1 MNHLDESSQSRQQQ
15 IFTVTRLNS
24 AVRMILEQDLGL
36 VWLTGE
42 LSNLA
47 MPSSGHWYFSLKDIS
62 AQVRCA
68 MFKGNNR
75 RVPFRP
81 QDGMQVLVQA
91 RVSLYEPRG
100 DYQLIIESMQPA
112 GDGMLALRFEELKR
126 RLGAEGLFDEGR
138 KRLLPREPRA
148 VGLVTS
154 ATGAALHDMLTV
166 LGRRA
171 PDLPVFIYPTQVQ
184 GSAAISQ
191 IVAAITLANR
201 RAEVDVLIVGRG
213 GGSLEDLWC
222 FNEEAV
228 ARAIHGSAIPVV
240 SAVGHEVDVTISDFA
255 ADLRAPTPSAA
266 AELVTPDQGEL
277 RQRLQTLWG
286 RLQRANQRQLTALAH
301 RFALLQR
308 SLHHQ
313 HPERRLQQQQQRLDE
328 CQERLRLGMQ
338 RRLTQTRHHQE
349 RLRDRLQQSSPR
361 LHVREA
367 KQRLQQLQQAL
378 MLNWQQLWEQRQHR
392 QLLLATRLNAISPL
406 STLARGYSITQD
418 EQGKLIR
425 SVEDVVPGQRVKTR
439 LLDGD
444 ISLEVQKINH
454 QETTRSR

>member
-1 MNHLDESSQSRQQQ
+1 MNRFTPSSAASGREQQV
-15 IFTVTRLNS
+15 FTVTRLNS

-47 MPSSGHWYFSLKDIS
+47 MPSSGHWYFSLKDLG

-75 RVPFRP
+75 RVTFRP

-112 GDGMLALRFEELKR
+112 GDGVLALRFEELKR
-126 RLGAEGLFDEGR
+126 RLGAEGLFDESR
-138 KRLLPREPRA
+138 KRPLPREPRA
-148 VGLVTS
+148 VGLITS

-166 LGRRA
+166 LKRRA

-191 IVAAITLANR
+191 IVAAIAKANQ

-228 ARAIHGSAIPVV
+228 ARAIAHSAIPVI

-266 AELVTPDQGEL
+266 AELVAPDNQARIQRLAHLKQRLLQAMNRQQTAARHDFILLQKRLDHQDPKRRLEQQSQRLDELSARLQQLL
-277 RQRLQTLWG
+277 RQRL
-286 RLQRANQRQLTALAH
+286 
-301 RFALLQR
+301 
-308 SLHHQ
+308 HQ
-313 HPERRLQQQQQRLDE
+313 GERRLANLELRLQGKSPERLLAAGKRRHQLAEERLYALIARRQDVAGHRLAMLSARLD
-328 CQERLRLGMQ
+328 GV
-338 RRLTQTRHHQE
+338 
-349 RLRDRLQQSSPR
+349 SP
-361 LHVREA
+361 
-367 KQRLQQLQQAL
+367 
-378 MLNWQQLWEQRQHR
+378 
-392 QLLLATRLNAISPL
+392 LATLGRGYAIVRTPTGEVISRAAQVNVGQPL
-406 STLARGYSITQD
+406 VTTLAEGQLRV
-418 EQGKLIR
+418 R
-425 SVEDVVPGQRVKTR
+425 VE
-439 LLDGD
+439 
-444 ISLEVQKINH
+444 EVHNP
-454 QETTRSR
+454 

>member
-184 GSAAISQ
+184 GSAAIGQ
-191 IVAAITLANR
+191 IVAAIALANR

-228 ARAIHGSAIPVV
+228 ARAIAHSAIPVV

-266 AELVTPDQGEL
+266 AELVAPD
-277 RQRLQTLWG
+277 RSARAQRLVHLKQRLVQAISRRQTAARHG
-286 RLQRANQRQLTALAH
+286 
-301 RFALLQR
+301 FALLQKR
-308 SLHHQ
+308 LDHQ
-313 HPERRLQQQQQRLDE
+313 DPKRRLEQQSQRLDE
-328 CQERLRLGMQ
+328 LSG
-338 RRLTQTRHHQE
+338 
-349 RLRDRLQQSSPR
+349 
-361 LHVREA
+361 
-367 KQRLQQLQQAL
+367 RLQQLLNLRLHQGERRLANLELRLQARSP
-378 MLNWQQLWEQRQHR
+378 EK
-392 QLLLATRLNAISPL
+392 LLAAGKRRHQLAQERLHTLMNKRQDLAAHRLAMLSARLDGISPL
-406 STLARGYSITQD
+406 ATLGRGYSITRTPSGEVISRAAQV
-418 EQGKLIR
+418 
-425 SVEDVVPGQRVKTR
+425 SPGQQLVTTLAEGALRVR
-439 LLDGD
+439 VE
-444 ISLEVQKINH
+444 EVNNP
-454 QETTRSR
+454 

>member
-138 KRLLPREPRA
+138 KRPLPREPRA

-166 LGRRA
+166 LERRA

-184 GSAAISQ
+184 GSAATAQ

-228 ARAIHGSAIPVV
+228 ARAIANSTIPVV

-266 AELVTPDQGEL
+266 AELVAPD
-277 RQRLQTLWG
+277 RSARAQRLVHLKQRLVQAISRRQTAARHG
-286 RLQRANQRQLTALAH
+286 
-301 RFALLQR
+301 FALLQKR
-308 SLHHQ
+308 LDHQ
-313 HPERRLQQQQQRLDE
+313 DPKRRLEQQSQRLDE
-328 CQERLRLGMQ
+328 LSG
-338 RRLTQTRHHQE
+338 
-349 RLRDRLQQSSPR
+349 
-361 LHVREA
+361 
-367 KQRLQQLQQAL
+367 RLQQLLNLRLHQGERRLANLELRLQARSP
-378 MLNWQQLWEQRQHR
+378 EK
-392 QLLLATRLNAISPL
+392 LLAAGKRRHQLAQERLHTLMNKRQDLAAHRLAMLSARLDGISPL
-406 STLARGYSITQD
+406 ATLGRGYSITRTPSG
-418 EQGKLIR
+418 EVISR
-425 SVEDVVPGQRVKTR
+425 AARVSPGQPLVTTLAEGSLRVR
-439 LLDGD
+439 VE
-444 ISLEVQKINH
+444 EVHNP
-454 QETTRSR
+454 

>member
-1 MNHLDESSQSRQQQ
+1 LNRYTPSSAANGREQQV
-15 IFTVTRLNS
+15 FTVTRLNS

-47 MPSSGHWYFSLKDIS
+47 MPSSGHWYFSLKDLG

-75 RVPFRP
+75 RVAFRP

-112 GDGMLALRFEELKR
+112 GDGVLALRFEELKR

-138 KRLLPREPRA
+138 KRPLPREPRA

-166 LGRRA
+166 LKRRA
-171 PDLPVFIYPTQVQ
+171 PDLPIFIYPTQVQ

-191 IVAAITLANR
+191 IVAAIALANR

-222 FNEEAV
+222 FNEEVV
-228 ARAIHGSAIPVV
+228 ARAIANSAIPVI

-266 AELVTPDQGEL
+266 AELVAPDQSA
-277 RQRLQTLWG
+277 RAQRLAHLWQRLVQAMNRHQTAARHG
-286 RLQRANQRQLTALAH
+286 
-301 RFALLQR
+301 FVLLQKR
-308 SLHHQ
+308 LDHQ
-313 HPERRLQQQQQRLDE
+313 DPKRRLEQQSQRLDE
-328 CQERLRLGMQ
+328 L
-338 RRLTQTRHHQE
+338 
-349 RLRDRLQQSSPR
+349 S
-361 LHVREA
+361 A
-367 KQRLQQLQQAL
+367 RLQQLLNQRLHQGERRLANLELRLQAKSP
-378 MLNWQQLWEQRQHR
+378 ER
-392 QLLLATRLNAISPL
+392 LLAIGRRRHQLAEERLHALIAKRQDQASHRLAMLTARLDGVSPL
-406 STLARGYSITQD
+406 ATLGRGYSITRTQSGD
-418 EQGKLIR
+418 VINRAAQVNAGQTLVTTLAEGHLQVR
-425 SVEDVVPGQRVKTR
+425 VE
-439 LLDGD
+439 
-444 ISLEVQKINH
+444 EVHNL
-454 QETTRSR
+454 

>member
-138 KRLLPREPRA
+138 KRPLPREPRA

-166 LGRRA
+166 LERRA

-184 GSAAISQ
+184 GSAAIAQ

-228 ARAIHGSAIPVV
+228 ARAIAGSAIPVV

-266 AELVTPDQGEL
+266 AELVAPD
-277 RQRLQTLWG
+277 RSTRAQRLVHLKQRLLQAISRRQTAARHG
-286 RLQRANQRQLTALAH
+286 
-301 RFALLQR
+301 FALLQKR
-308 SLHHQ
+308 LDHQ
-313 HPERRLQQQQQRLDE
+313 DPKRRLEQQSQRLDE
-328 CQERLRLGMQ
+328 LSG
-338 RRLTQTRHHQE
+338 
-349 RLRDRLQQSSPR
+349 
-361 LHVREA
+361 
-367 KQRLQQLQQAL
+367 RLQQLLNLRLHQGERRLANLELRLQA
-378 MLNWQQLWEQRQHR
+378 RSPST
-392 QLLLATRLNAISPL
+392 LLAAGKRRHQLAEERLHSLMSKRQDLAAHSLAMLSARLDGISPL
-406 STLARGYSITQD
+406 ATLGRGYSITRTPSGEVISRAAQV
-418 EQGKLIR
+418 
-425 SVEDVVPGQRVKTR
+425 SPGQQLVTTLAEGELRVR
-439 LLDGD
+439 VE
-444 ISLEVQKINH
+444 EVHNQ
-454 QETTRSR
+454 

>member
-166 LGRRA
+166 LERRA

-184 GSAAISQ
+184 GSAATAQ

-228 ARAIHGSAIPVV
+228 ARAIAGSAIPVV

-266 AELVTPDQGEL
+266 AELVVPDRSARAQRLVHLKQRLVQAISRRQTAARHGFALLQKRLDHQDPKRRLEQQSQRLDELSGRLQQLLNLRLHQGEL
-277 RQRLQTLWG
+277 RLANLELRLQARSPSTLLAAG
-286 RLQRANQRQLTALAH
+286 KRRHQLAEERLHTLMSKRQDLAAH
-301 RFALLQR
+301 CLAML
-308 SLHHQ
+308 SA
-313 HPERRLQQQQQRLDE
+313 RLD
-328 CQERLRLGMQ
+328 GV
-338 RRLTQTRHHQE
+338 
-349 RLRDRLQQSSPR
+349 SP
-361 LHVREA
+361 
-367 KQRLQQLQQAL
+367 
-378 MLNWQQLWEQRQHR
+378 
-392 QLLLATRLNAISPL
+392 LATLG
-406 STLARGYSITQD
+406 RGYSITRTPSGEVISRAAQV
-418 EQGKLIR
+418 
-425 SVEDVVPGQRVKTR
+425 SPGQQLVTTLAEGDLRVR
-439 LLDGD
+439 VE
-444 ISLEVQKINH
+444 EVHNQ
-454 QETTRSR
+454 

>member
-1 MNHLDESSQSRQQQ
+1 MNHLDDASQSRQQQ

-126 RLGAEGLFDEGR
+126 RLDAEGLFDEGR
-138 KRLLPREPRA
+138 KRPLPREPRA

-166 LGRRA
+166 LKRRA

-184 GSAAISQ
+184 GSAATAQ

-222 FNEEAV
+222 FNEEVV
-228 ARAIHGSAIPVV
+228 ARAIANSAIPVV

-266 AELVTPDQGEL
+266 AELVAPD
-277 RQRLQTLWG
+277 RSARAQRLLHLKQRLLQAISRRQTAARHG
-286 RLQRANQRQLTALAH
+286 
-301 RFALLQR
+301 FALLQKR
-308 SLHHQ
+308 LDHQ
-313 HPERRLQQQQQRLDE
+313 DPKRRLEQQSQRLDE
-328 CQERLRLGMQ
+328 LSG
-338 RRLTQTRHHQE
+338 
-349 RLRDRLQQSSPR
+349 
-361 LHVREA
+361 
-367 KQRLQQLQQAL
+367 RLQQLLNLRLHQGERRLANLELRLQA
-378 MLNWQQLWEQRQHR
+378 RSPST
-392 QLLLATRLNAISPL
+392 LLAAGKRRHQLAEERLHTLMSKRQDLAAHRLAMLSARLDGISPL
-406 STLARGYSITQD
+406 ATLGRGYSITRTPSGEVISRAAQVSPSQQLVTMLA
-418 EQGKLIR
+418 EGELR
-425 SVEDVVPGQRVKTR
+425 VRVE
-439 LLDGD
+439 
-444 ISLEVQKINH
+444 EVHNQ
-454 QETTRSR
+454 

>member
-1 MNHLDESSQSRQQQ
+1 MNHSNESSQTRQQQ
-15 IFTVTRLNS
+15 VFTVTRLNS

-47 MPSSGHWYFSLKDIS
+47 MPSSGHWYFSLKDLG

-75 RVPFRP
+75 RVAFRP

-112 GDGMLALRFEELKR
+112 GDGVLALRFEELKR

-138 KRLLPREPRA
+138 KRPLPREPRA

-166 LGRRA
+166 LKRRA
-171 PDLPVFIYPTQVQ
+171 PDLPIFIYPTQVQ
-184 GSAAISQ
+184 GSAAIGQ
-191 IVAAITLANR
+191 IVAAIALANR

-222 FNEEAV
+222 FNEEVV
-228 ARAIHGSAIPVV
+228 ARAIANSAIPVI

-266 AELVTPDQGEL
+266 AELVAPDQSA
-277 RQRLQTLWG
+277 RAQRLAHLWQRLVQVINRHQTAARHG
-286 RLQRANQRQLTALAH
+286 
-301 RFALLQR
+301 FVLLQKR
-308 SLHHQ
+308 LDHQ
-313 HPERRLQQQQQRLDE
+313 DPKRRLEQQSQRLDE
-328 CQERLRLGMQ
+328 L
-338 RRLTQTRHHQE
+338 
-349 RLRDRLQQSSPR
+349 S
-361 LHVREA
+361 A
-367 KQRLQQLQQAL
+367 RLQQLLNQRLHQGERRLANLELRLQAKSP
-378 MLNWQQLWEQRQHR
+378 ER
-392 QLLLATRLNAISPL
+392 LLAIGRRRHQLAQERLHALIAKCQDQASHRLAMLTARLDGVSPL
-406 STLARGYSITQD
+406 ATLGRGYSITRTQSGD
-418 EQGKLIR
+418 VINRAAQVNAGQTLVTTLAEGHLQVR
-425 SVEDVVPGQRVKTR
+425 VE
-439 LLDGD
+439 
-444 ISLEVQKINH
+444 EVHN
-454 QETTRSR
+454 R

>member
-1 MNHLDESSQSRQQQ
+1 MNRYTPSSAANGREQQV
-15 IFTVTRLNS
+15 FTVTRLNS

-47 MPSSGHWYFSLKDIS
+47 MPSSGHWYFSLKDLG

-75 RVPFRP
+75 RVAFRP

-112 GDGMLALRFEELKR
+112 GDGVLALRFEELKR

-138 KRLLPREPRA
+138 KRPLPREPRA

-166 LGRRA
+166 LKRRA
-171 PDLPVFIYPTQVQ
+171 PDLPIFIYPTQVQ
-184 GSAAISQ
+184 GSAAIGQ
-191 IVAAITLANR
+191 IVAAIALANR

-222 FNEEAV
+222 FNEEGV
-228 ARAIHGSAIPVV
+228 ARAIANSAIPVI

-266 AELVTPDQGEL
+266 AELVAPDQSA
-277 RQRLQTLWG
+277 RAQRLAHLWQRLVQAMNRHQTAARHG
-286 RLQRANQRQLTALAH
+286 
-301 RFALLQR
+301 FVLLQKR
-308 SLHHQ
+308 LDHQ
-313 HPERRLQQQQQRLDE
+313 DPKRRLEQQSQRLDE
-328 CQERLRLGMQ
+328 L
-338 RRLTQTRHHQE
+338 
-349 RLRDRLQQSSPR
+349 S
-361 LHVREA
+361 A
-367 KQRLQQLQQAL
+367 RLQQLLNQRLHQGERRLANLELRLQAKSP
-378 MLNWQQLWEQRQHR
+378 ER
-392 QLLLATRLNAISPL
+392 LLAIGRRRHQLAQERLHALIAKRQDQASHRLAMLTARLDGVSPL
-406 STLARGYSITQD
+406 ATLGRGYSITRTQSGD
-418 EQGKLIR
+418 VINRAAQVNAGQTLVTTLAEGHLQVR
-425 SVEDVVPGQRVKTR
+425 VE
-439 LLDGD
+439 
-444 ISLEVQKINH
+444 EVHN
-454 QETTRSR
+454 R

>member
-138 KRLLPREPRA
+138 KRPLPREPRA

-184 GSAAISQ
+184 GSAAIGQ
-191 IVAAITLANR
+191 IVAAIALANR

-228 ARAIHGSAIPVV
+228 ARAIAHSAIPVV

-266 AELVTPDQGEL
+266 AELVAPD
-277 RQRLQTLWG
+277 RSARAQRLVHLKQRLVQAISRRQTAARHG
-286 RLQRANQRQLTALAH
+286 
-301 RFALLQR
+301 FALLQKR
-308 SLHHQ
+308 LDHQ
-313 HPERRLQQQQQRLDE
+313 DPKRRLEQQSQRLDE
-328 CQERLRLGMQ
+328 LSG
-338 RRLTQTRHHQE
+338 
-349 RLRDRLQQSSPR
+349 
-361 LHVREA
+361 
-367 KQRLQQLQQAL
+367 RLQQLLNLRLHQGERRLANLELRLQARSP
-378 MLNWQQLWEQRQHR
+378 EK
-392 QLLLATRLNAISPL
+392 LLAAGKRRHQLAQERLHTLMNKRQDLAAHRLAMLSARLDGISPL
-406 STLARGYSITQD
+406 ATLGRGYSITRTPSG
-418 EQGKLIR
+418 EVIR
-425 SVEDVVPGQRVKTR
+425 RAAQVSPGQQLVTTLAEGALRVR
-439 LLDGD
+439 VE
-444 ISLEVQKINH
+444 EVHNP
-454 QETTRSR
+454 

>member
-1 MNHLDESSQSRQQQ
+1 MNRYTPSSAANGREQQV
-15 IFTVTRLNS
+15 FTVTRLNS

-47 MPSSGHWYFSLKDIS
+47 MPSSGHWYFSLKDLG

-75 RVPFRP
+75 RVAFRP

-112 GDGMLALRFEELKR
+112 GDGVLALRFEELKR

-138 KRLLPREPRA
+138 KRPLPREPRA

-166 LGRRA
+166 LKRRA

-184 GSAAISQ
+184 GSAAIGQ
-191 IVAAITLANR
+191 IVAAIALANS

-222 FNEEAV
+222 FNEEGV
-228 ARAIHGSAIPVV
+228 ARAIANSAIPVI

-266 AELVTPDQGEL
+266 AELVAPDQSA
-277 RQRLQTLWG
+277 RAQRLAHLWQRLVQAMNRHQTAARHG
-286 RLQRANQRQLTALAH
+286 
-301 RFALLQR
+301 FVLLQKR
-308 SLHHQ
+308 LDHQ
-313 HPERRLQQQQQRLDE
+313 DPKRRLEQQSQRLDE
-328 CQERLRLGMQ
+328 L
-338 RRLTQTRHHQE
+338 
-349 RLRDRLQQSSPR
+349 S
-361 LHVREA
+361 A
-367 KQRLQQLQQAL
+367 RLQQLLNQRLHQGERRLANLELRLQAKSP
-378 MLNWQQLWEQRQHR
+378 ER
-392 QLLLATRLNAISPL
+392 LLAAGKRRHQLAQERLHALIAKRQDQASHSLAMLTARLDGVSPL
-406 STLARGYSITQD
+406 ATLGRGYSITRTQSGD
-418 EQGKLIR
+418 VISRAAQVNAGQTLVTTLAEGHLQVR
-425 SVEDVVPGQRVKTR
+425 VE
-439 LLDGD
+439 
-444 ISLEVQKINH
+444 EVHNL
-454 QETTRSR
+454 

>member
-1 MNHLDESSQSRQQQ
+1 MNHLEPASQSRQQQ

-47 MPSSGHWYFSLKDIS
+47 MPSSGHWYFSLKDMS

-138 KRLLPREPRA
+138 KRPLPREPRA

-154 ATGAALHDMLTV
+154 ATGAALYDMLTV

-184 GSAAISQ
+184 GSAATAQ
-191 IVAAITLANR
+191 IVAAIALANR

-228 ARAIHGSAIPVV
+228 ARAIAHSTIPVV

-266 AELVTPDQGEL
+266 AELVAPD
-277 RQRLQTLWG
+277 RSARAQRLVHLHQRLTQAMTRHQTAARHG
-286 RLQRANQRQLTALAH
+286 
-301 RFALLQR
+301 FVLLQKR
-308 SLHHQ
+308 LDHQ
-313 HPERRLQQQQQRLDE
+313 DPKRRLEQQSQRLDELDRRLQQLLASRLHLGERRLANLELRLQAQSPEKHLAAGKRRHQLAEERLHALIARRRDLASHRLAMLSARLD
-328 CQERLRLGMQ
+328 GV
-338 RRLTQTRHHQE
+338 
-349 RLRDRLQQSSPR
+349 SP
-361 LHVREA
+361 
-367 KQRLQQLQQAL
+367 
-378 MLNWQQLWEQRQHR
+378 
-392 QLLLATRLNAISPL
+392 LATLG
-406 STLARGYSITQD
+406 RGYAIVRTPSGEVISRAGQVSAGQPLVTQLA
-418 EQGKLIR
+418 EGQLR
-425 SVEDVVPGQRVKTR
+425 VRVE
-439 LLDGD
+439 
-444 ISLEVQKINH
+444 EVDNG
-454 QETTRSR
+454 

>member
-138 KRLLPREPRA
+138 KRPLPREPRA

-166 LGRRA
+166 LKRRA

-184 GSAAISQ
+184 GSAATSQ

-228 ARAIHGSAIPVV
+228 ARAIAGSAIVVV

-266 AELVTPDQGEL
+266 AELAAPD
-277 RQRLQTLWG
+277 RSARAQRLVHFKQRLVQAISRRQTAARHG
-286 RLQRANQRQLTALAH
+286 
-301 RFALLQR
+301 FELLQKR
-308 SLHHQ
+308 LDHQ
-313 HPERRLQQQQQRLDE
+313 DPKRRLEQQSQRLDE
-328 CQERLRLGMQ
+328 LSG
-338 RRLTQTRHHQE
+338 
-349 RLRDRLQQSSPR
+349 
-361 LHVREA
+361 
-367 KQRLQQLQQAL
+367 RLQQLLNLRLHQGERRLANLELRLQA
-378 MLNWQQLWEQRQHR
+378 RSPST
-392 QLLLATRLNAISPL
+392 LLAAGKRRHQLAEERLHSLMSKRQDLAAHRLAMLSARLDGVSPL
-406 STLARGYSITQD
+406 ATLGRGYSITRTPSGEVISRAAQV
-418 EQGKLIR
+418 
-425 SVEDVVPGQRVKTR
+425 SPGQQLVTTLAEGDLRVR
-439 LLDGD
+439 VE
-444 ISLEVQKINH
+444 EVHNQ
-454 QETTRSR
+454 

>member
-1 MNHLDESSQSRQQQ
+1 MNRLNPSSQQQQ
-15 IFTVTRLNS
+15 VFTVTRLNS

-47 MPSSGHWYFSLKDIS
+47 MPSSGHWYFSLKDLG

-75 RVPFRP
+75 RVAFRP

-112 GDGMLALRFEELKR
+112 GDGVLALRFEELKR

-138 KRLLPREPRA
+138 KRSLPREPRA

-166 LGRRA
+166 LKRRA

-184 GSAAISQ
+184 GSAAIGQ
-191 IVAAITLANR
+191 IVAAIALANR

-228 ARAIHGSAIPVV
+228 ARAIANSAIPVI

-266 AELVTPDQGEL
+266 AELVAPDNQA
-277 RQRLQTLWG
+277 RIQRLAHLWQRLAQGIGRHQTAARHG
-286 RLQRANQRQLTALAH
+286 
-301 RFALLQR
+301 FALLQKR
-308 SLHHQ
+308 LDHQ
-313 HPERRLQQQQQRLDE
+313 DPKRRLEQQSQRLDE
-328 CQERLRLGMQ
+328 L
-338 RRLTQTRHHQE
+338 
-349 RLRDRLQQSSPR
+349 S
-361 LHVREA
+361 A
-367 KQRLQQLQQAL
+367 RLQQLMNQKLHQGERRLANL
-378 MLNWQQLWEQRQHR
+378 ELRLQGKSPER
-392 QLLLATRLNAISPL
+392 LLAAGHRRHQLAEERLYALIAKRQDLASHRLAMLTARLDGVSPL
-406 STLARGYSITQD
+406 ATLGRGYSITRTQSG
-418 EQGKLIR
+418 EVISRATQVNAGQTLVTTLAEGHLQVR
-425 SVEDVVPGQRVKTR
+425 VE
-439 LLDGD
+439 
-444 ISLEVQKINH
+444 EVHN
-454 QETTRSR
+454 R

>member
-1 MNHLDESSQSRQQQ
+1 MNRYTPSSAANGREQQV
-15 IFTVTRLNS
+15 FTVTRLNS

-47 MPSSGHWYFSLKDIS
+47 MPSSGHWYFSLKDLG

-75 RVPFRP
+75 RVVFRP

-112 GDGMLALRFEELKR
+112 GDGVLALRFEELKR

-138 KRLLPREPRA
+138 KRPLPREPRA

-166 LGRRA
+166 LKRRA

-184 GSAAISQ
+184 GSAAIGQ
-191 IVAAITLANR
+191 IVAAIALANR

-222 FNEEAV
+222 FNEEVV
-228 ARAIHGSAIPVV
+228 ARAIANSAIPVI

-266 AELVTPDQGEL
+266 AELVAPDQSA
-277 RQRLQTLWG
+277 RAQRLAHLWQRLVQAMNRHQTAARHG
-286 RLQRANQRQLTALAH
+286 
-301 RFALLQR
+301 FVLLQKR
-308 SLHHQ
+308 LDHQ
-313 HPERRLQQQQQRLDE
+313 DPKRRLEQQSQRLDE
-328 CQERLRLGMQ
+328 L
-338 RRLTQTRHHQE
+338 
-349 RLRDRLQQSSPR
+349 S
-361 LHVREA
+361 A
-367 KQRLQQLQQAL
+367 RLQQLLNQRLHQGERRLANLELRLQA
-378 MLNWQQLWEQRQHR
+378 NSPER
-392 QLLLATRLNAISPL
+392 LLAIGRRRHQLAQERLHALIAKRQDQASHRLAMLTARLDGVSPL
-406 STLARGYSITQD
+406 ATLGRGYSITRTQSGD
-418 EQGKLIR
+418 VINRAAQVNAGQTLVTTLAEGHLQVR
-425 SVEDVVPGQRVKTR
+425 VE
-439 LLDGD
+439 
-444 ISLEVQKINH
+444 EVHNL
-454 QETTRSR
+454 

>member
-1 MNHLDESSQSRQQQ
+1 
-15 IFTVTRLNS
+15 
-24 AVRMILEQDLGL
+24 
-36 VWLTGE
+36 
-42 LSNLA
+42 
-47 MPSSGHWYFSLKDIS
+47 
-62 AQVRCA
+62 

-138 KRLLPREPRA
+138 KRPLPREPRA
-148 VGLVTS
+148 VGLITS

-184 GSAAISQ
+184 GSAAIGQ
-191 IVAAITLANR
+191 IVSAIALANR

-228 ARAIHGSAIPVV
+228 ARAIAHSAIPVV

-266 AELVTPDQGEL
+266 AELVAPD
-277 RQRLQTLWG
+277 RSARAQRLVHLQQRLVQAISRRQTAARHG
-286 RLQRANQRQLTALAH
+286 
-301 RFALLQR
+301 FALLQKR
-308 SLHHQ
+308 LDHQ
-313 HPERRLQQQQQRLDE
+313 DPKRRLEQQSQRLDE
-328 CQERLRLGMQ
+328 LSG
-338 RRLTQTRHHQE
+338 
-349 RLRDRLQQSSPR
+349 
-361 LHVREA
+361 
-367 KQRLQQLQQAL
+367 RLQQLLNLRLHQGERRLANLELRLQARSP
-378 MLNWQQLWEQRQHR
+378 EK
-392 QLLLATRLNAISPL
+392 LLAAGKRRHQLAQERLHTLMNKRQDLAAHRLAMLSARLDGISPL
-406 STLARGYSITQD
+406 ATLGRGYSITRTPNGEVISRAAQV
-418 EQGKLIR
+418 
-425 SVEDVVPGQRVKTR
+425 SPGQQLVTTLAEGSLRVR
-439 LLDGD
+439 VE
-444 ISLEVQKINH
+444 EVHNP
-454 QETTRSR
+454 

>member
-1 MNHLDESSQSRQQQ
+1 MNRYTPSSAANGREQQV
-15 IFTVTRLNS
+15 FTVTRLNS

-47 MPSSGHWYFSLKDIS
+47 MPSSGHWYFSLKDLG

-75 RVPFRP
+75 RVAFRP

-112 GDGMLALRFEELKR
+112 GDGVLALRFEELKR

-138 KRLLPREPRA
+138 KRPLPREPRA

-166 LGRRA
+166 LKRRA
-171 PDLPVFIYPTQVQ
+171 PDLPIFIYPTQVQ
-184 GSAAISQ
+184 GSAAIGQ
-191 IVAAITLANR
+191 IVAAIGLANR

-222 FNEEAV
+222 FNEEGV
-228 ARAIHGSAIPVV
+228 ARAIANSAIPVI

-266 AELVTPDQGEL
+266 AELVAPDQSA
-277 RQRLQTLWG
+277 RAQRLAHLWQRLVQAMNRHQTAARHG
-286 RLQRANQRQLTALAH
+286 
-301 RFALLQR
+301 FVLLQKR
-308 SLHHQ
+308 LDHQ
-313 HPERRLQQQQQRLDE
+313 DPKRRLEQQSQRLDE
-328 CQERLRLGMQ
+328 L
-338 RRLTQTRHHQE
+338 
-349 RLRDRLQQSSPR
+349 S
-361 LHVREA
+361 A
-367 KQRLQQLQQAL
+367 RLQQLLNQRLHQGERRLANLELRLQAKSP
-378 MLNWQQLWEQRQHR
+378 ER
-392 QLLLATRLNAISPL
+392 LLAIGRRRHQLAEERLHALIAKRQDQASHRLAMLTARLDGVSPL
-406 STLARGYSITQD
+406 ATLGRGYSITRTQSGD
-418 EQGKLIR
+418 VINRAAQVNAGQTLVTTLAEGHLQVR
-425 SVEDVVPGQRVKTR
+425 VE
-439 LLDGD
+439 
-444 ISLEVQKINH
+444 EVHNL
-454 QETTRSR
+454 

>member
-47 MPSSGHWYFSLKDIS
+47 MPSSGHWYFSLKDMS

-138 KRLLPREPRA
+138 KRPLPREPRA

-166 LGRRA
+166 LRRRA

-184 GSAAISQ
+184 GSAAIGQ
-191 IVAAITLANR
+191 IVSAIALANR

-228 ARAIHGSAIPVV
+228 ARAIAHSAIPVV

-266 AELVTPDQGEL
+266 AELVAPD
-277 RQRLQTLWG
+277 RSARAQRLVHLKQRLVQAISRRQTAARHG
-286 RLQRANQRQLTALAH
+286 
-301 RFALLQR
+301 FVLLQKR
-308 SLHHQ
+308 LDHQ
-313 HPERRLQQQQQRLDE
+313 DPKRRLEQQSQRLDE
-328 CQERLRLGMQ
+328 LSG
-338 RRLTQTRHHQE
+338 
-349 RLRDRLQQSSPR
+349 
-361 LHVREA
+361 
-367 KQRLQQLQQAL
+367 RLQQLLNLRLHQGERRLANLELRLQA
-378 MLNWQQLWEQRQHR
+378 RSPST
-392 QLLLATRLNAISPL
+392 LLATGKRRHQLAQERLHTLMNKRQDLAAHRLAMLSARLDGISPL
-406 STLARGYSITQD
+406 ATLGRGYSITRTPSGEVISRAAQVSPGQQLVTTLA
-418 EQGKLIR
+418 EGALR
-425 SVEDVVPGQRVKTR
+425 VRVEDVKNQ
-439 LLDGD
+439 
-444 ISLEVQKINH
+444 
-454 QETTRSR
+454 

>member
-47 MPSSGHWYFSLKDIS
+47 MPSSGHWYFSLKDLS

-138 KRLLPREPRA
+138 KRPLPREPRA

-184 GSAAISQ
+184 GSAAIGQ
-191 IVAAITLANR
+191 IVSAIALANR

-228 ARAIHGSAIPVV
+228 ARAIAHSAIPVV

-266 AELVTPDQGEL
+266 AELVAPD
-277 RQRLQTLWG
+277 RSARAQRLVHLKQRLVQAISRRQTAARHG
-286 RLQRANQRQLTALAH
+286 
-301 RFALLQR
+301 FVLLQKR
-308 SLHHQ
+308 LDHQ
-313 HPERRLQQQQQRLDE
+313 DPKRRLEQQSQRLDE
-328 CQERLRLGMQ
+328 LSG
-338 RRLTQTRHHQE
+338 
-349 RLRDRLQQSSPR
+349 
-361 LHVREA
+361 
-367 KQRLQQLQQAL
+367 RLQQLLNLRLHQGERRLTNLELRLQARSP
-378 MLNWQQLWEQRQHR
+378 EK
-392 QLLLATRLNAISPL
+392 LLAAGKRRHQLAQERLHTLMNKRQDLAAHRLAMLSARLDGISPL
-406 STLARGYSITQD
+406 ATLGRGYSITRTPSGEVISRAAQVSPGQQLVTTLA
-418 EQGKLIR
+418 EGALR
-425 SVEDVVPGQRVKTR
+425 VRVEDVNNQ
-439 LLDGD
+439 
-444 ISLEVQKINH
+444 
-454 QETTRSR
+454 

>member
-1 MNHLDESSQSRQQQ
+1 MNRFTSSSAANGREQQV
-15 IFTVTRLNS
+15 FTVTRLNS

-47 MPSSGHWYFSLKDIS
+47 MPSSGHWYFSLKDLG

-75 RVPFRP
+75 RVTFRP

-112 GDGMLALRFEELKR
+112 GDGVLALRFEELKR
-126 RLGAEGLFDEGR
+126 RLGAEGLFDESR
-138 KRLLPREPRA
+138 KRPLPREPRA
-148 VGLVTS
+148 VGLITS

-166 LGRRA
+166 LKRRA

-184 GSAAISQ
+184 GSAAIGQ
-191 IVAAITLANR
+191 IVAAIALANR

-228 ARAIHGSAIPVV
+228 ARAIANSAIPII

-266 AELVTPDQGEL
+266 AELVAPDNQA
-277 RQRLQTLWG
+277 RIQRLAHLWQRLAQGIG
-286 RLQRANQRQLTALAH
+286 RHQIAARHGL
-301 RFALLQR
+301 ALLQKR
-308 SLHHQ
+308 LDHQ
-313 HPERRLQQQQQRLDE
+313 DPKRRLEQQSQRLDE
-328 CQERLRLGMQ
+328 L
-338 RRLTQTRHHQE
+338 
-349 RLRDRLQQSSPR
+349 S
-361 LHVREA
+361 A
-367 KQRLQQLQQAL
+367 RLQQL
-378 MLNWQQLWEQRQHR
+378 MNQRLHQGER
-392 QLLLATRLNAISPL
+392 RLANLELRLQGKSPERLLAAGKRRHQLAEERLYALIAKRQDLASHRLAMLTARLDGVSPL
-406 STLARGYSITQD
+406 ATLGRGYSITRTQSG
-418 EQGKLIR
+418 EVINRAAQVNAGQTLVTTLAEGHLQVR
-425 SVEDVVPGQRVKTR
+425 VE
-439 LLDGD
+439 
-444 ISLEVQKINH
+444 EVHN
-454 QETTRSR
+454 R

>member
-138 KRLLPREPRA
+138 KRPLPREPRA

-184 GSAAISQ
+184 GSAATAQ

-228 ARAIHGSAIPVV
+228 ARAIAHSAIPVV

-266 AELVTPDQGEL
+266 AELVAPD
-277 RQRLQTLWG
+277 RSARAQRLVHLKQRLVQAISRRQTAARHG
-286 RLQRANQRQLTALAH
+286 
-301 RFALLQR
+301 FALLQKR
-308 SLHHQ
+308 LDHQ
-313 HPERRLQQQQQRLDE
+313 DPKRRLEQQSQRLDE
-328 CQERLRLGMQ
+328 LSG
-338 RRLTQTRHHQE
+338 
-349 RLRDRLQQSSPR
+349 
-361 LHVREA
+361 
-367 KQRLQQLQQAL
+367 RLQQLLNLRLHQGERRLANLELRLQARSP
-378 MLNWQQLWEQRQHR
+378 EK
-392 QLLLATRLNAISPL
+392 LLAAGKRRHQLAQERLHTLMNKRQDLAAHRLAMLSARLDGISPL
-406 STLARGYSITQD
+406 ATLGRGYSITRTPSGEVISRAAQV
-418 EQGKLIR
+418 
-425 SVEDVVPGQRVKTR
+425 SPGQQLVTMLAEGELRVR
-439 LLDGD
+439 VE
-444 ISLEVQKINH
+444 EVHNQ
-454 QETTRSR
+454 

>member
-68 MFKGNNR
+68 IFKGNNR

-138 KRLLPREPRA
+138 KRPLPREPRA

-228 ARAIHGSAIPVV
+228 ARAIAHSAIPVV

-266 AELVTPDQGEL
+266 AELVAPD
-277 RQRLQTLWG
+277 RSARAQRLVHLKQRLVQAISRRQTAARHG
-286 RLQRANQRQLTALAH
+286 
-301 RFALLQR
+301 FALLQKR
-308 SLHHQ
+308 LDHQ
-313 HPERRLQQQQQRLDE
+313 DPKRRLEQQSQRLDE
-328 CQERLRLGMQ
+328 LSG
-338 RRLTQTRHHQE
+338 
-349 RLRDRLQQSSPR
+349 
-361 LHVREA
+361 
-367 KQRLQQLQQAL
+367 RLQQL
-378 MLNWQQLWEQRQHR
+378 LNLRLHQGERRLANLELRLQSRSPEK
-392 QLLLATRLNAISPL
+392 LLAAGKRRHQLAQERLHTLMNKRQDLAAHRLAMLSARLDGISPL
-406 STLARGYSITQD
+406 ATLGRGYSITRTPSGEVISRAAQV
-418 EQGKLIR
+418 
-425 SVEDVVPGQRVKTR
+425 SPGQQLVTTLAEGSLRVR
-439 LLDGD
+439 VE
-444 ISLEVQKINH
+444 EVHNP
-454 QETTRSR
+454 

>member
-184 GSAAISQ
+184 GSAAIGQ
-191 IVAAITLANR
+191 IVAAIALANR

-228 ARAIHGSAIPVV
+228 ARAIAHSAIPVV

-266 AELVTPDQGEL
+266 AELVAPD
-277 RQRLQTLWG
+277 RSARAQRLVHLKQRLVQAISRRQTAARHG
-286 RLQRANQRQLTALAH
+286 
-301 RFALLQR
+301 FALLQKR
-308 SLHHQ
+308 LDHQ
-313 HPERRLQQQQQRLDE
+313 DPKRRLEQQSQRLDE
-328 CQERLRLGMQ
+328 LSG
-338 RRLTQTRHHQE
+338 
-349 RLRDRLQQSSPR
+349 
-361 LHVREA
+361 
-367 KQRLQQLQQAL
+367 RLQQLLNLRLHQGERRLANLELRLQARSP
-378 MLNWQQLWEQRQHR
+378 EK
-392 QLLLATRLNAISPL
+392 LLAAGKRRHQLAQERLHTLMNKRQDLAAHRLAMLSARLDGISPL
-406 STLARGYSITQD
+406 ATLGRGYSITRTPSGEVISRAAQV
-418 EQGKLIR
+418 
-425 SVEDVVPGQRVKTR
+425 SPGQQLVTTLAEGSLRVR
-439 LLDGD
+439 VE
-444 ISLEVQKINH
+444 EVHNP
-454 QETTRSR
+454 

>member
-166 LGRRA
+166 LERRA

-184 GSAAISQ
+184 GSAATSQ

-228 ARAIHGSAIPVV
+228 ARAIAGSAIPVV

-266 AELVTPDQGEL
+266 AELVAPD
-277 RQRLQTLWG
+277 RSARAQRLVHLKQRLVQAISRRQTAARHG
-286 RLQRANQRQLTALAH
+286 
-301 RFALLQR
+301 FALLQKR
-308 SLHHQ
+308 LDHQ
-313 HPERRLQQQQQRLDE
+313 DPKRRLEQQSQRLDE
-328 CQERLRLGMQ
+328 LSG
-338 RRLTQTRHHQE
+338 
-349 RLRDRLQQSSPR
+349 
-361 LHVREA
+361 
-367 KQRLQQLQQAL
+367 RLQQLLNLRLHQGERRLANLELRLQARSP
-378 MLNWQQLWEQRQHR
+378 EK
-392 QLLLATRLNAISPL
+392 LLAAGKRRHQLAQERLHTLMNKRQDLAAHRLAMLSARLDGISPL
-406 STLARGYSITQD
+406 ATLGRGYSITRTPSGEVISRAAQV
-418 EQGKLIR
+418 
-425 SVEDVVPGQRVKTR
+425 SPGQQLVTTLAEGDLRVR
-439 LLDGD
+439 VE
-444 ISLEVQKINH
+444 EVHNQ
-454 QETTRSR
+454 

>member
-1 MNHLDESSQSRQQQ
+1 MNQLNQSSQNKQQ

-24 AVRMILEQDLGL
+24 TVRMILEQDLGL

-47 MPSSGHWYFSLKDIS
+47 MPSSGHWYFSLKDMS

-138 KRLLPREPRA
+138 KRPLPREPRA

-154 ATGAALHDMLTV
+154 ATGAALYDMLTV

-184 GSAAISQ
+184 GSAATAQ
-191 IVAAITLANR
+191 IVAAIALANR

-228 ARAIHGSAIPVV
+228 ARAIVHSTIPVV

-266 AELVTPDQGEL
+266 AELVAPDSSA
-277 RQRLQTLWG
+277 RAQRLVHLHQRLTQAMNRHQTAARHG
-286 RLQRANQRQLTALAH
+286 
-301 RFALLQR
+301 FVLLQKR
-308 SLHHQ
+308 LEHQ
-313 HPERRLQQQQQRLDE
+313 DPKRRLEQQSQRLDELDRRLQQLLASRLHLGERRLASLELRLQAQSPEKHLAAGKRRHQLAEERLHALIARRRDLARHRLAMLSARLD
-328 CQERLRLGMQ
+328 GV
-338 RRLTQTRHHQE
+338 
-349 RLRDRLQQSSPR
+349 SP
-361 LHVREA
+361 
-367 KQRLQQLQQAL
+367 
-378 MLNWQQLWEQRQHR
+378 
-392 QLLLATRLNAISPL
+392 LATLGRGYAIVRTPSGEVISRAGQVSAGQPL
-406 STLARGYSITQD
+406 VTTLAEGHLRV
-418 EQGKLIR
+418 R
-425 SVEDVVPGQRVKTR
+425 VE
-439 LLDGD
+439 
-444 ISLEVQKINH
+444 EVDNG
-454 QETTRSR
+454 

>member
-1 MNHLDESSQSRQQQ
+1 MNRYTPSSAANGREQQV
-15 IFTVTRLNS
+15 FTVTRLNS

-47 MPSSGHWYFSLKDIS
+47 MPSSGHWYFSLKDLG

-75 RVPFRP
+75 RVAFRP

-112 GDGMLALRFEELKR
+112 GDGVLALRFEELKR
-126 RLGAEGLFDEGR
+126 RLGAEGLFDEGH
-138 KRLLPREPRA
+138 KRPLPREPRA

-166 LGRRA
+166 LKRRA
-171 PDLPVFIYPTQVQ
+171 PDLPIFIYPTQVQ
-184 GSAAISQ
+184 GSAAIGQ
-191 IVAAITLANR
+191 IVAAIALANR

-222 FNEEAV
+222 FNEEVV
-228 ARAIHGSAIPVV
+228 ARAIANSAIPVI

-266 AELVTPDQGEL
+266 AELVAPDQSA
-277 RQRLQTLWG
+277 RAQRLAHLWQRLVQAMNRHQTAARHG
-286 RLQRANQRQLTALAH
+286 
-301 RFALLQR
+301 FVLLQKR
-308 SLHHQ
+308 LDHQ
-313 HPERRLQQQQQRLDE
+313 DPKRRLEQQSQRLDE
-328 CQERLRLGMQ
+328 L
-338 RRLTQTRHHQE
+338 
-349 RLRDRLQQSSPR
+349 S
-361 LHVREA
+361 A
-367 KQRLQQLQQAL
+367 RLQQLLNQRLHQGERRLANLELRLQAKSP
-378 MLNWQQLWEQRQHR
+378 ER
-392 QLLLATRLNAISPL
+392 LLAIGRRRHQLAQERLHALIAKRQDQASHRLAMLTARLDGVSPL
-406 STLARGYSITQD
+406 ATLGRGYSITRTQSGD
-418 EQGKLIR
+418 VINRAAQVNAGQTLVTTLAEGHLQVR
-425 SVEDVVPGQRVKTR
+425 VE
-439 LLDGD
+439 
-444 ISLEVQKINH
+444 EVHN
-454 QETTRSR
+454 R

>member
-1 MNHLDESSQSRQQQ
+1 MNHLDDRQQKQQQ

-138 KRLLPREPRA
+138 KRPLPREPRA

-166 LGRRA
+166 LERRA

-184 GSAAISQ
+184 GSAAIGQ
-191 IVAAITLANR
+191 IVAAIHLANR

-228 ARAIHGSAIPVV
+228 ARAIAGSAIPVI

-266 AELVTPDQGEL
+266 AELVAPDQGA
-277 RQRLQTLWG
+277 RAQRLTHLGQRLTQAISRHQTAARHG
-286 RLQRANQRQLTALAH
+286 
-301 RFALLQR
+301 FALLQKR
-308 SLHHQ
+308 LDHQ
-313 HPERRLQQQQQRLDE
+313 DPKRRLEQQSQRLDE
-328 CQERLRLGMQ
+328 L
-338 RRLTQTRHHQE
+338 
-349 RLRDRLQQSSPR
+349 SS
-361 LHVREA
+361 
-367 KQRLQQLQQAL
+367 RLQQLLNQRLHQGERRLANLELRLQARSPEKLLAAGKRRHQLAEERLFAL
-378 MLNWQQLWEQRQHR
+378 MNKRQSLADHR
-392 QLLLATRLNAISPL
+392 LAMLSARLDGVSPLATLG
-406 STLARGYSITQD
+406 RGYSITRTPGGEVISRAAQVSAGQSLVTTLA
-418 EQGKLIR
+418 EGHLR
-425 SVEDVVPGQRVKTR
+425 VRVE
-439 LLDGD
+439 
-444 ISLEVQKINH
+444 EVHNP
-454 QETTRSR
+454 

>member
-47 MPSSGHWYFSLKDIS
+47 MPSSGHWYFSLKDMS

-138 KRLLPREPRA
+138 KRPLPREPRA

-166 LGRRA
+166 LRRRA
-171 PDLPVFIYPTQVQ
+171 PDLPVFIYPTLVQ
-184 GSAAISQ
+184 GSAATAQ
-191 IVAAITLANR
+191 IVSAIMLANR

-228 ARAIHGSAIPVV
+228 ARAIAGSAIPVV

-266 AELVTPDQGEL
+266 AELVAPD
-277 RQRLQTLWG
+277 RSARAQRLVHLKQRLVQAISRRQTAARHG
-286 RLQRANQRQLTALAH
+286 
-301 RFALLQR
+301 FALLQKR
-308 SLHHQ
+308 LDHQ
-313 HPERRLQQQQQRLDE
+313 DPKRRLEQQSQRLDE
-328 CQERLRLGMQ
+328 LSG
-338 RRLTQTRHHQE
+338 
-349 RLRDRLQQSSPR
+349 
-361 LHVREA
+361 
-367 KQRLQQLQQAL
+367 RLQQLLNLRLHQGERRLANLELRLQA
-378 MLNWQQLWEQRQHR
+378 RSPST
-392 QLLLATRLNAISPL
+392 LLAAGKRRHQLAEERLHSLMNKRQDLAAHRLAMLSARLDGVSPL
-406 STLARGYSITQD
+406 ATLGRGYSITRTPSGEVISRAAQV
-418 EQGKLIR
+418 
-425 SVEDVVPGQRVKTR
+425 SPGQQLVTTLAEGDLRVR
-439 LLDGD
+439 VE
-444 ISLEVQKINH
+444 EVHNQ
-454 QETTRSR
+454 

>member
-1 MNHLDESSQSRQQQ
+1 MNRYTPSSAANGREQQV
-15 IFTVTRLNS
+15 FTVTRLNS

-47 MPSSGHWYFSLKDIS
+47 MPSSGHWYFSLKDLG

-75 RVPFRP
+75 RVAFRP

-112 GDGMLALRFEELKR
+112 GDGVLALRFEELKR

-138 KRLLPREPRA
+138 KRPLPREPRA

-166 LGRRA
+166 LKRRA
-171 PDLPVFIYPTQVQ
+171 PDLPIFIYPTQVQ

-191 IVAAITLANR
+191 IVAAIALANH

-222 FNEEAV
+222 FNEEGV
-228 ARAIHGSAIPVV
+228 ARAIANSAIPVI

-266 AELVTPDQGEL
+266 AELVAPDQSA
-277 RQRLQTLWG
+277 RAQRLAHLWQRLVQAMNRYQTAARHG
-286 RLQRANQRQLTALAH
+286 
-301 RFALLQR
+301 FVLLQKR
-308 SLHHQ
+308 LDHQ
-313 HPERRLQQQQQRLDE
+313 DPKRRLEQQSQRLDE
-328 CQERLRLGMQ
+328 L
-338 RRLTQTRHHQE
+338 
-349 RLRDRLQQSSPR
+349 S
-361 LHVREA
+361 A
-367 KQRLQQLQQAL
+367 RLQQLLNQRLHQGERRLANLELRLQAKSP
-378 MLNWQQLWEQRQHR
+378 ER
-392 QLLLATRLNAISPL
+392 LLAIGRRRHQLAEERLHALIAKRQDQASHRLAMLTARLDGVSPL
-406 STLARGYSITQD
+406 ATLGRGYSITRTQSGD
-418 EQGKLIR
+418 VINRAAQVNAGQTLVTTLAEGHLQVR
-425 SVEDVVPGQRVKTR
+425 VE
-439 LLDGD
+439 
-444 ISLEVQKINH
+444 EVHN
-454 QETTRSR
+454 R

>member
-138 KRLLPREPRA
+138 KRPLPREPRA

-184 GSAAISQ
+184 GSAAIGQ

-228 ARAIHGSAIPVV
+228 ARAIAHSTIPVV

-266 AELVTPDQGEL
+266 AELVAPD
-277 RQRLQTLWG
+277 RSARAQRLVHLKQRLVQAISRRQTAARHG
-286 RLQRANQRQLTALAH
+286 
-301 RFALLQR
+301 FVLLQKR
-308 SLHHQ
+308 LDHQ
-313 HPERRLQQQQQRLDE
+313 DPKRRLEQQSQRLDE
-328 CQERLRLGMQ
+328 L
-338 RRLTQTRHHQE
+338 
-349 RLRDRLQQSSPR
+349 S
-361 LHVREA
+361 V
-367 KQRLQQLQQAL
+367 RLQQLLNLRLHQGERRLANLELRLQARSP
-378 MLNWQQLWEQRQHR
+378 EK
-392 QLLLATRLNAISPL
+392 LLAAGKRRHQLAQERLHTLMNKRQDLAAHRLAMLSARLDGISPL
-406 STLARGYSITQD
+406 ATLGRGYSITRTPSGEVISRAAQV
-418 EQGKLIR
+418 
-425 SVEDVVPGQRVKTR
+425 SPGQQLVTTLAEGSLRVR
-439 LLDGD
+439 VE
-444 ISLEVQKINH
+444 EVHNP
-454 QETTRSR
+454 

>member
-138 KRLLPREPRA
+138 KRPLPREPRA

-228 ARAIHGSAIPVV
+228 ARAIAHSAIPVV

-266 AELVTPDQGEL
+266 AELVAPD
-277 RQRLQTLWG
+277 RSARAQRLVHLKQRLVQAISRRQTAARHG
-286 RLQRANQRQLTALAH
+286 
-301 RFALLQR
+301 FALLQKR
-308 SLHHQ
+308 LDHQ
-313 HPERRLQQQQQRLDE
+313 DPKRRLEQQSQRLDE
-328 CQERLRLGMQ
+328 LSGRLQHLLNLRLHQGERRLANLELRLQARSPEKLLAAGKRRHQLAQERLHTLMNKRQDLAAHRLAMLSA
-338 RRLTQTRHHQE
+338 RL
-349 RLRDRLQQSSPR
+349 DG
-361 LHVREA
+361 
-367 KQRLQQLQQAL
+367 
-378 MLNWQQLWEQRQHR
+378 
-392 QLLLATRLNAISPL
+392 ISPL
-406 STLARGYSITQD
+406 ATLGRGYSITRTPSGEVISRAAQV
-418 EQGKLIR
+418 
-425 SVEDVVPGQRVKTR
+425 SPGQQLVTTLAEGSLRVR
-439 LLDGD
+439 VE
-444 ISLEVQKINH
+444 EVHNP
-454 QETTRSR
+454 

>member
-138 KRLLPREPRA
+138 KRPLPREPRA
-148 VGLVTS
+148 VGLITS

-228 ARAIHGSAIPVV
+228 ARAIAHSAIPVV

-266 AELVTPDQGEL
+266 AELVAPD
-277 RQRLQTLWG
+277 RSARAQRLVHLKQRLVQAISRRQTAARHG
-286 RLQRANQRQLTALAH
+286 
-301 RFALLQR
+301 FALLQKR
-308 SLHHQ
+308 LDHQ
-313 HPERRLQQQQQRLDE
+313 DPKRRLEQQSQRLDE
-328 CQERLRLGMQ
+328 LSG
-338 RRLTQTRHHQE
+338 
-349 RLRDRLQQSSPR
+349 
-361 LHVREA
+361 
-367 KQRLQQLQQAL
+367 RLQQLLNLRLHQGERRLANLELRLQARSP
-378 MLNWQQLWEQRQHR
+378 EK
-392 QLLLATRLNAISPL
+392 LLAAGKRRHQLAQERLHTLMNKRQDLAAHRLAMLSARLDGISPL
-406 STLARGYSITQD
+406 ATLGRGYSITRTPSGEVISRAAQV
-418 EQGKLIR
+418 
-425 SVEDVVPGQRVKTR
+425 SPGQQLVTTLAEGSLRVR
-439 LLDGD
+439 VE
-444 ISLEVQKINH
+444 EVHNP
-454 QETTRSR
+454 

>member
-1 MNHLDESSQSRQQQ
+1 MNRLNPSSQQQQ
-15 IFTVTRLNS
+15 VFTVTRLNS

-47 MPSSGHWYFSLKDIS
+47 MPSSGHWYFSLKDLG

-75 RVPFRP
+75 RVAFRP

-112 GDGMLALRFEELKR
+112 GDGILALRFEELKR

-138 KRLLPREPRA
+138 KRPLPREPRA
-148 VGLVTS
+148 VGLITS

-166 LGRRA
+166 LKRRA

-184 GSAAISQ
+184 GSAAIGQ
-191 IVAAITLANR
+191 IVAAIALANR

-228 ARAIHGSAIPVV
+228 ARAIANSAIPVI

-266 AELVTPDQGEL
+266 AELVAPDNQA
-277 RQRLQTLWG
+277 RIQRLSHLWQRLAQGIGRHQTAARHG
-286 RLQRANQRQLTALAH
+286 
-301 RFALLQR
+301 FALLQKR
-308 SLHHQ
+308 LDHQ
-313 HPERRLQQQQQRLDE
+313 DPKRRLEQQSQRLDE
-328 CQERLRLGMQ
+328 L
-338 RRLTQTRHHQE
+338 
-349 RLRDRLQQSSPR
+349 S
-361 LHVREA
+361 A
-367 KQRLQQLQQAL
+367 RLQQL
-378 MLNWQQLWEQRQHR
+378 MNQRLHQGER
-392 QLLLATRLNAISPL
+392 RLANLELRLQGKSPERLLAAGKRRHQLAEERLYALIAKRQDLASHRLAMLTARLDGVSPL
-406 STLARGYSITQD
+406 ATLGRGYSITRTQSG
-418 EQGKLIR
+418 EVISRAAQVNAGQTLVTTLAEGHLQVR
-425 SVEDVVPGQRVKTR
+425 VEVVHNR
-439 LLDGD
+439 
-444 ISLEVQKINH
+444 
-454 QETTRSR
+454 

>member
-1 MNHLDESSQSRQQQ
+1 MNYLNESGQNRQQQ
-15 IFTVTRLNS
+15 VFTVTRLNS

-47 MPSSGHWYFSLKDIS
+47 MPSSGHWYFSLKDMS

-75 RVPFRP
+75 RVAFRP

-112 GDGMLALRFEELKR
+112 GDGVLALRFEELKR
-126 RLGAEGLFDEGR
+126 RLGAEGLFDESR
-138 KRLLPREPRA
+138 KRPLPREPRA
-148 VGLVTS
+148 VGLITS

-166 LGRRA
+166 LKRRA
-171 PDLPVFIYPTQVQ
+171 PDLPIFIYPTQVQ

-191 IVAAITLANR
+191 IVAAIAKANQ

-228 ARAIHGSAIPVV
+228 ARAIAHSAIPVV

-266 AELVTPDQGEL
+266 AELVAPDNQARIQRLAHLKQRLLQAMSRQQTTARHDFILLQKRLDHQDPKRRMEQQSQRLDELSTRLQQLL
-277 RQRLQTLWG
+277 RQRL
-286 RLQRANQRQLTALAH
+286 
-301 RFALLQR
+301 
-308 SLHHQ
+308 HQ
-313 HPERRLQQQQQRLDE
+313 GERRLTNLELRLQGKSPERLLAAGKRRHQLAEERLYALIAKRQDLASHHLAMLTARLD
-328 CQERLRLGMQ
+328 GV
-338 RRLTQTRHHQE
+338 
-349 RLRDRLQQSSPR
+349 SP
-361 LHVREA
+361 
-367 KQRLQQLQQAL
+367 
-378 MLNWQQLWEQRQHR
+378 
-392 QLLLATRLNAISPL
+392 LATLG
-406 STLARGYSITQD
+406 RGYSITRTPRGEVISRADQVNSGD
-418 EQGKLIR
+418 QLITTLAQGSLQVR
-425 SVEDVVPGQRVKTR
+425 VEGVIKDSAQ
-439 LLDGD
+439 
-444 ISLEVQKINH
+444 
-454 QETTRSR
+454 

>member
-1 MNHLDESSQSRQQQ
+1 MNHLDDASQSRQQQ

-138 KRLLPREPRA
+138 KRPLPREPRA

-166 LGRRA
+166 LERRA

-184 GSAAISQ
+184 GSAATSQ

-228 ARAIHGSAIPVV
+228 ARAIAGSAIAVV

-266 AELVTPDQGEL
+266 AELVAPD
-277 RQRLQTLWG
+277 RSARAQRLVHLKQRLLQAISRRQTAARHG
-286 RLQRANQRQLTALAH
+286 
-301 RFALLQR
+301 FALLQKR
-308 SLHHQ
+308 LDHQ
-313 HPERRLQQQQQRLDE
+313 DPKRRLEQQSQRLDE
-328 CQERLRLGMQ
+328 LSG
-338 RRLTQTRHHQE
+338 
-349 RLRDRLQQSSPR
+349 
-361 LHVREA
+361 
-367 KQRLQQLQQAL
+367 RLQQLLNLRLHQGERRLANLELRLQA
-378 MLNWQQLWEQRQHR
+378 RSPST
-392 QLLLATRLNAISPL
+392 LLAAGKRRHQLAEERLHSLMSKRQDLAAHRLAMLSARLDGVSPL
-406 STLARGYSITQD
+406 ATLGRGYSITRTPSGEVISRAAQV
-418 EQGKLIR
+418 
-425 SVEDVVPGQRVKTR
+425 SPGQQLVTTLAEGDLRVR
-439 LLDGD
+439 VE
-444 ISLEVQKINH
+444 EVHNQ
-454 QETTRSR
+454 

>member
-1 MNHLDESSQSRQQQ
+1 MNHLNESSQNRQQ

-75 RVPFRP
+75 RVSFRP

-126 RLGAEGLFDEGR
+126 RLDAEGLFDEAR
-138 KRLLPREPRA
+138 KRPLPREPRA

-154 ATGAALHDMLTV
+154 ATGAALHDILTV
-166 LGRRA
+166 LRRRA

-184 GSAAISQ
+184 GSAAIGQ
-191 IVAAITLANR
+191 IVAAIQLANR

-228 ARAIHGSAIPVV
+228 ARAISRSAIPVV

-266 AELVTPDQGEL
+266 AELVAPD
-277 RQRLQTLWG
+277 RSARAQRLAHLQQRLAQAMARRQTAASHG
-286 RLQRANQRQLTALAH
+286 
-301 RFALLQR
+301 FALLQKR
-308 SLHHQ
+308 LDHQ
-313 HPERRLQQQQQRLDE
+313 DPKRRLEQQSQRLDE
-328 CQERLRLGMQ
+328 LA
-338 RRLTQTRHHQE
+338 
-349 RLRDRLQQSSPR
+349 S
-361 LHVREA
+361 
-367 KQRLQQLQQAL
+367 RLQQLLASRLHQGERRLANLELRLQA
-378 MLNWQQLWEQRQHR
+378 QSPEK
-392 QLLLATRLNAISPL
+392 LLAAGKRRHQLAEERLHSLMAKRQSLAGHRLAMLSARLDGVSPL
-406 STLARGYSITQD
+406 ATLGRGYSITRT
-418 EQGKLIR
+418 QGGEVISR
-425 SVEDVVPGQRVKTR
+425 ASQVSPGQSLVTTLAEGSLRVR
-439 LLDGD
+439 VDCIGD
-444 ISLEVQKINH
+444 
-454 QETTRSR
+454 

>member
-138 KRLLPREPRA
+138 KRPLPREPRA

-184 GSAAISQ
+184 GSAAIGQ
-191 IVAAITLANR
+191 IVSAIALANR

-228 ARAIHGSAIPVV
+228 ARAIAHSAIPVV

-266 AELVTPDQGEL
+266 AELVAPD
-277 RQRLQTLWG
+277 RSARAQRLVHLKQRLVQAISRRQTAARHG
-286 RLQRANQRQLTALAH
+286 
-301 RFALLQR
+301 FALLQKR
-308 SLHHQ
+308 LDHQ
-313 HPERRLQQQQQRLDE
+313 DPKRRLEQQSQRLDE
-328 CQERLRLGMQ
+328 LSG
-338 RRLTQTRHHQE
+338 
-349 RLRDRLQQSSPR
+349 
-361 LHVREA
+361 
-367 KQRLQQLQQAL
+367 RLQQLLNLRLHQGERRLANLELRLQARSP
-378 MLNWQQLWEQRQHR
+378 EK
-392 QLLLATRLNAISPL
+392 LLAAGKRRHQLAQERLHTLMNKRQDLAAHRLAMLSARLDGISPL
-406 STLARGYSITQD
+406 ATLGRGYSITRTPNGEVISRAAQV
-418 EQGKLIR
+418 
-425 SVEDVVPGQRVKTR
+425 SPGQQLVTTLAEGSLRVR
-439 LLDGD
+439 VE
-444 ISLEVQKINH
+444 EVHNP
-454 QETTRSR
+454 

>member
-166 LGRRA
+166 LERRA
-171 PDLPVFIYPTQVQ
+171 PDL
-184 GSAAISQ
+184 
-191 IVAAITLANR
+191 

-228 ARAIHGSAIPVV
+228 ARAIAHSAIPVV

-266 AELVTPDQGEL
+266 AELVAPD
-277 RQRLQTLWG
+277 RSARAQRLVHLQQRLVQAISRRQTAARHG
-286 RLQRANQRQLTALAH
+286 
-301 RFALLQR
+301 FALLQKR
-308 SLHHQ
+308 LDHQ
-313 HPERRLQQQQQRLDE
+313 DPKRRLEQQSQRLDE
-328 CQERLRLGMQ
+328 LSG
-338 RRLTQTRHHQE
+338 
-349 RLRDRLQQSSPR
+349 
-361 LHVREA
+361 
-367 KQRLQQLQQAL
+367 RLQQLLNLRLHQGERRLANLELRLQARSP
-378 MLNWQQLWEQRQHR
+378 EK
-392 QLLLATRLNAISPL
+392 LLAAGKRRHQLAQERLHTLMNKRQDLAAHRLAMLRARLDGISPL
-406 STLARGYSITQD
+406 ATLGRGYSITRTPSGEVISRAAQV
-418 EQGKLIR
+418 
-425 SVEDVVPGQRVKTR
+425 SPGQQLVTTLAEGSLRVR
-439 LLDGD
+439 VE
-444 ISLEVQKINH
+444 EVHNQ
-454 QETTRSR
+454 

>member
-1 MNHLDESSQSRQQQ
+1 MNHLEPASQSRQQQ

-47 MPSSGHWYFSLKDIS
+47 MPSSGHWYFSLKDMS

-138 KRLLPREPRA
+138 KRPLPREPRA

-166 LGRRA
+166 LERRA

-184 GSAAISQ
+184 GSAATAQ
-191 IVAAITLANR
+191 IVSAIMLANR

-228 ARAIHGSAIPVV
+228 ARAIAGSAIPVV

-266 AELVTPDQGEL
+266 AELVAPDRRTRAQRLVHL
-277 RQRLQTLWG
+277 RQRLIQAMNRHQVAARHG
-286 RLQRANQRQLTALAH
+286 
-301 RFALLQR
+301 FVLLQKR
-308 SLHHQ
+308 LDHQ
-313 HPERRLQQQQQRLDE
+313 DPKRRLEQQSQRLDELDRRLQQ
-328 CQERLRLGMQ
+328 
-338 RRLTQTRHHQE
+338 H
-349 RLRDRLQQSSPR
+349 LRDRLHQGERRLAGLAMRLQARSPEKRLAIGKRRHQLAEER
-361 LHVREA
+361 LHALIA
-367 KQRLQQLQQAL
+367 KRQDLARHRLA
-378 MLNWQQLWEQRQHR
+378 MLG
-392 QLLLATRLNAISPL
+392 ARLDGISPL
-406 STLARGYSITQD
+406 ATLGRGYAIVRTPFGEVIRRASQVNAGQTLITTLAEGALRVRVD
-418 EQGKLIR
+418 EVDNR
-425 SVEDVVPGQRVKTR
+425 
-439 LLDGD
+439 
-444 ISLEVQKINH
+444 
-454 QETTRSR
+454 